1 MGKRMETKERSQLF
15 VCQGMSN
22 RKDISGGLICRVD
35 IPRKYTVISCKG
47 SNLFPNDG
55 LLG

>member
-35 IPRKYTVISCKG
+35 IQGIYGYK
-47 SNLFPNDG
+47 L
-55 LLG
+55 

>member
-22 RKDISGGLICRVD
+22 RKDISGGLNCRVD
-35 IPRKYTVISCKG
+35 IQGIYGYK
-47 SNLFPNDG
+47 L
-55 LLG
+55 